1 MSRDLIFRNPGG
13 KAARVGNVLLFHRK
27 RASPWKLAA
36 VGLGS
41 VGSGYRR
48 DGGDGGAQP
57 RPGAAAR
64 FLLWSQSP
72 WLLGGR
78 GSYISPACVPAEGD
92 LFLSPDIC
100 SVESNGAAPSE
111 AQIPAP
117 VLPLALGPRPGQAPS
132 QPVALLML
140 PQACPLTAP
149 FPWGPAPSLHHAIPK
164 AAAHS
169 GDPAGHEATGISS
182 FLRTGI

>member
-1 MSRDLIFRNPGG
+1 MGG
-13 KAARVGNVLLFHRK
+13 LSHVPVLQPVFCSGP
-27 RASPWKLAA
+27 SP
-36 VGLGS
+36 
-41 VGSGYRR
+41 
-48 DGGDGGAQP
+48 
-57 RPGAAAR
+57 
-64 FLLWSQSP
+64 P

-149 FPWGPAPSLHHAIPK
+149 FPWGPAPSLHPAIPE